1 MLPLADTSI
10 LGANPKFA
18 ALYRDLSSNK
28 LNADATSKL
37 DAKALKEHE
46 AFEKV
51 GFRRVREVSRPDQ
64 NNLGPALQTREVYE
78 LCQTTHRHL
87 RFGKHRADKAP
98 GHPNSSSG
106 VCETANHTIWP
117 W

>member
-1 MLPLADTSI
+1 MLPLADTSL

-51 GFRRVREVSRPDQ
+51 SPWSVR
-64 NNLGPALQTREVYE
+64 
-78 LCQTTHRHL
+78 
-87 RFGKHRADKAP
+87 
-98 GHPNSSSG
+98 
-106 VCETANHTIWP
+106 
-117 W
+117 

>member
-1 MLPLADTSI
+1 MLPLADTTI

-28 LNADATSKL
+28 LNADGTSKL

-51 GFRRVREVSRPDQ
+51 SASKTEIPLDPVTITWGPRSKRARCTSCAREP
-64 NNLGPALQTREVYE
+64 
-78 LCQTTHRHL
+78 
-87 RFGKHRADKAP
+87 
-98 GHPNSSSG
+98 
-106 VCETANHTIWP
+106 TATCAVESIGLTKL
-117 W
+117 